1 MLWRCALAQAA
12 LGTPGCDST
21 GCAGLHELRNI
32 AVFWP
37 SEIGESYIESY
48 KQPGPLVRCHP
59 RLSASIRAALCN
71 MQLAGRLE
79 RPCKGSTVANLV
91 GCSVSGTQG
100 ARNQTPHLSRVA
112 QQHIL
117 L

>member
-1 MLWRCALAQAA
+1 MLWRSGCRGLPGHIALAQAA

-48 KQPGPLVRCHP
+48 KQPGPLVR
-59 RLSASIRAALCN
+59 
-71 MQLAGRLE
+71 
-79 RPCKGSTVANLV
+79 
-91 GCSVSGTQG
+91 
-100 ARNQTPHLSRVA
+100 
-112 QQHIL
+112 
-117 L
+117 